1 MNLQIKQ
8 TDLSEIDLIQP
19 LWEKL
24 NLLHYDLS
32 QNFKQRFADMSWEK
46 RKTKLL
52 DKSEEIMIETVR
64 DENNILIG
72 YCISTIEK
80 GNNLTGE
87 IDSVYVEES
96 YRKLGLGTQMI
107 HNAINWLTSKGTVEQ
122 KLLVGVGN
130 EKVLDFYKQFDF
142 YPLHI
147 VLQRLDSK
155 TKL

>member
-1 MNLQIKQ
+1 MNYQIKQ

-52 DKSEEIMIETVR
+52 DKSEEIMIETVS

-87 IDSVYVEES
+87 IDSVYIDES
-96 YRKLGLGTQMI
+96 HRESGIGTRLIQ
-107 HNAINWLTSKGTVEQ
+107 NAIDWLTTKGTVEQ

-130 EKVLDFYKQFDF
+130 EKVLDFYKQLDF

-147 VLQRLDSK
+147 VLQRIYSQP
-155 TKL
+155 KL

>member
-1 MNLQIKQ
+1 MNYQIKQ
-8 TDLSEIDLIQP
+8 TDLNEIDVIQP

-24 NLLHYDLS
+24 NLLHFDLS
-32 QNFKQRFADMSWEK
+32 QNFKHRFADMSWEK

-72 YCISTIEK
+72 YCISSIEK

-87 IDSVYVEES
+87 IDSVYIEES
-96 YRKLGLGTQMI
+96 HRESGLGTRLI
-107 HNAINWLTSKGTVEQ
+107 NNAINWLTTKGTVEQ

-130 EKVLDFYKQFDF
+130 EKVLNFYKQFDF

-147 VLQRLDSK
+147 VLQRIDSQP
-155 TKL
+155 KL

>member
-1 MNLQIKQ
+1 MNYQIKQ
-8 TDLSEIDLIQP
+8 TDLNEIDVIQP

-32 QNFKQRFADMSWEK
+32 QNFKHRFADMSWEK

-72 YCISTIEK
+72 YCISSIEK

-87 IDSVYVEES
+87 IDSVYIEES
-96 YRKLGLGTQMI
+96 HRESGLGTRLI
-107 HNAINWLTSKGTVEQ
+107 NNAINWLTTKGTVEQ

-130 EKVLDFYKQFDF
+130 EKVLNFYKQFDF

-147 VLQRLDSK
+147 VLQRIDSK
-155 TKL
+155 NKL

>member
-1 MNLQIKQ
+1 MNYQIKQ
-8 TDLSEIDLIQP
+8 TDLSEIDVIQP

-32 QNFKQRFADMSWEK
+32 QNFKHRFADMSWEK

-52 DKSEEIMIETVR
+52 DKSEEILIETAS
-64 DENNILIG
+64 DDNNILIG

-87 IDSVYVEES
+87 IDSVYIEES
-96 YRKLGLGTQMI
+96 YRESGIGTLLI
-107 HNAINWLTSKGTVEQ
+107 KNAIDWLTTKGTVEQ

-130 EKVLDFYKQFDF
+130 EKVIDFYKQLDF

-147 VLQRLDSK
+147 VLQRIDSK

>member
-1 MNLQIKQ
+1 MNYQIKQ

-24 NLLHYDLS
+24 NLLHFDLS
-32 QNFKQRFADMSWEK
+32 QNFKHRFADMSWEK

-72 YCISTIEK
+72 YCISSIEK

-87 IDSVYVEES
+87 IDSVYIEES
-96 YRKLGLGTQMI
+96 HRKSGLGTQLI
-107 HNAINWLTSKGTVEQ
+107 QNAIDWLTTKGTVEQ
-122 KLLVGVGN
+122 KLLVGIGN

-147 VLQRLDSK
+147 VLQRIDSQP
-155 TKL
+155 KL

>member
-1 MNLQIKQ
+1 MINYQLKRLDIN
-8 TDLSEIDLIQP
+8 EIDSIQP

-24 NLLHYDLS
+24 NLTHMDLS
-32 QNFKQRFADMSWEK
+32 TNFRSRYQEANWER
-46 RKTKLL
+46 RKTKLIE
-52 DKSEEIMIETVR
+52 KSEEIFLDTIV
-64 DENNILIG
+64 DQDLIIG

-87 IDSVYVEES
+87 IDSVYIEES
-96 YRKLGLGTQMI
+96 YRESGIGTLLI
-107 HNAINWLTSKGTVEQ
+107 KNAIDWLTTKGTVEQ

-130 EKVLDFYKQFDF
+130 EKVIDFYKQLDF

-147 VLQRLDSK
+147 VLQRIDSK